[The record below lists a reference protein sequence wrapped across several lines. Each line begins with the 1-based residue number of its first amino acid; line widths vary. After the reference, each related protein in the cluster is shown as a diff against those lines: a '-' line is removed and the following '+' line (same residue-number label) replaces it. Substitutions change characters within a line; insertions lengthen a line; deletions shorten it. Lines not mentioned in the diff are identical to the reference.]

1 MIRQAAHWC
10 ILLVGVGAVTM
21 AHADT
26 TVIGTR
32 GAITIDDTIEI
43 PAGATATLN
52 GTIVKGDVK
61 VYRNASFTANGAR
74 IEGNVQA
81 DLESPSALFVKLDLN
96 TRVDGDVQGK
106 YTRTVIVQGGT
117 VVGGNVQ
124 VTEAVAPSTVDAL
137 LVTNAT
143 VDGDVQAE
151 KSSGR
156 LRAVGN
162 RIGGN
167 LQFVENRTGLYDI
180 RNNTIGGDLQFF
192 KNIGS
197 GTITG
202 NTVEGNLQSKEN
214 SPPPVI
220 SGNTVYGSTEIDAM
234 APLPGTPAGSGTTLP
249 GMLPLL
255 LDK

>member
-1 MIRQAAHWC
+1 
-10 ILLVGVGAVTM
+10 
-21 AHADT
+21 
-26 TVIGTR
+26 
-32 GAITIDDTIEI
+32 
-43 PAGATATLN
+43 
-52 GTIVKGDVK
+52 
-61 VYRNASFTANGAR
+61 
-74 IEGNVQA
+74 
-81 DLESPSALFVKLDLN
+81 
-96 TRVDGDVQGK
+96 
-106 YTRTVIVQGGT
+106 
-117 VVGGNVQ
+117 
-124 VTEAVAPSTVDAL
+124 VTEAVAASTVDAL

-197 GTITG
+197 ATITG

-220 SGNTVYGSTEIDAM
+220 SGNTVKGSTEIDAM
-234 APLPGTPAGSGTTLP
+234 APLPGTPPPPPPTAGGKSLP